1 MTGREE
7 AAVQLYQI
15 TYLGPD
21 PRPDTRT
28 VEASEVQAVIAQA
41 SACGMQVFVRPYT
54 RPHTPKEATP

>member
-1 MTGREE
+1 M
-7 AAVQLYQI
+7 QLYQI